1 MKIWR
6 FGRTVSAPVVVAT
19 TAAIIVL
26 TGASAATAND
36 GVCGSGDVCLYE
48 DTSWSGGRWD
58 DSGSVSNFT
67 NERWWGTSR
76 SINDAASSAENKY
89 SWAVATLWEHSFN
102 RGSKVSFGPGIRIG
116 NLGDY
121 GMNNKASANWW
132 G

>member
-1 MKIWR
+1 MR
-6 FGRTVSAPVVVAT
+6 RASGVA
-19 TAAIIVL
+19 
-26 TGASAATAND
+26 AATALIALAGFSGAQPAWAND

-58 DSGSVSNFT
+58 DSGSVHNFT

-76 SINDAASSAENKY
+76 SINDAASSTENKY
-89 SWAVATLWEHSFN
+89 SWAIATLWEHSYN

-116 NLGDY
+116 NLSDY
-121 GMNNKASANWW
+121 GMNNKASSNWW